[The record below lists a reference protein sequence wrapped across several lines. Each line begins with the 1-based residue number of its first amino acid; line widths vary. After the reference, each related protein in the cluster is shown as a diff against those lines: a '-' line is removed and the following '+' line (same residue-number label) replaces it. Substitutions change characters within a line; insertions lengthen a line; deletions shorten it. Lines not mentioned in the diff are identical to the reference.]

1 VPDKAS
7 GGFSEGL
14 IEATEGEKVTVQI
27 IGETIHTPTKYI
39 FYRKRAILFL
49 SSSKI
54 LTPSPS
60 HPGESLLPRSEWGM
74 AGQYFGR
81 REK

>member
-27 IGETIHTPTKYI
+27 IGETIYIQYTYIHTP
-39 FYRKRAILFL
+39 LL
-49 SSSKI
+49 S
-54 LTPSPS
+54 
-60 HPGESLLPRSEWGM
+60 
-74 AGQYFGR
+74 
-81 REK
+81 

>member
-27 IGETIHTPTKYI
+27 IGETIQYSYIHLSFLEKVTYIIRELAMLFYYYYCYVHTYIYITLFQQKY
-39 FYRKRAILFL
+39 
-49 SSSKI
+49 
-54 LTPSPS
+54 
-60 HPGESLLPRSEWGM
+60 
-74 AGQYFGR
+74 
-81 REK
+81 

>member
-27 IGETIHTPTKYI
+27 IGETTVYIHTPLLSLKGYYI
-39 FYRKRAILFL
+39 IREQAKF
-49 SSSKI
+49 
-54 LTPSPS
+54 
-60 HPGESLLPRSEWGM
+60 M
-74 AGQYFGR
+74 R
-81 REK
+81 RDDTQTL